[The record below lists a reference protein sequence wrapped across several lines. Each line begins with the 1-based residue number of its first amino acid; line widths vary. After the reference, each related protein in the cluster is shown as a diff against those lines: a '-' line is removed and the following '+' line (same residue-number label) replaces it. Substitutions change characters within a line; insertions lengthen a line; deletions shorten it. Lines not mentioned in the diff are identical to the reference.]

1 MPGRLVVICGPMFAG
16 KSTALLDRARGAE
29 AAGRRVL
36 AVKPARDDRYDASA
50 IVTHAGEQVQA
61 RALHHAGELLSA
73 YAEHPGGPPE
83 VVIIDEAHFFGDE
96 LIAPV
101 LALLAGPGAGAGAG
115 GGASDGGGAGCEV
128 ILAGLERDH
137 RGEPFAPMPR
147 LLCEADEVVKLTGRC
162 ARCGGA
168 AIHSQRLVASR
179 ERIVVGGAEAYEP
192 RCRACFV
199 PGA

>member
-16 KSTALLDRARGAE
+16 KSTALLDRARAAH

-36 AVKPARDDRYDASA
+36 AVKPAGDDRYDASA
-50 IVTHAGEQVQA
+50 IVTHAGEQARA
-61 RALHHAGELLSA
+61 RALHHAGEVLSVC
-73 YAEHPGGPPE
+73 AEHPGGPPE

-96 LIAPV
+96 LVAPV
-101 LALLAGPGAGAGAG
+101 LALLAGPGVGGGAG
-115 GGASDGGGAGCEV
+115 GGATGAGCEV

-137 RGEPFAPMPR
+137 RGEPFAPLPR

-168 AIHSQRLVASR
+168 AIHSQRLVASG

-199 PGA
+199 PGS